1 MKNIV
6 VIILMI
12 LSFPIFAQNDDLIV
26 TESVR
31 EHRAKGYPLS
41 VLEELP
47 LVKGCEALASNQ
59 RLSAQCMKDQIN
71 FMFQP
76 FMQGAEKVSNEVFGV
91 RVYIEFSIQPDG
103 SISDPIRMQVSEN
116 ELREFVENAFEAF
129 KQKVVEEELFLKPG
143 RVHNRDVSTLYAV
156 RYMKAFTENVKN

>member
-1 MKNIV
+1 MKNL
-6 VIILMI
+6 VIIFLMI
-12 LSFPIFAQNDDLIV
+12 LGISTYAQNDDLIV
-26 TESVR
+26 TDAVR

-76 FMQGAEKVSNEVFGV
+76 FMEGAENVSKEVFGV
-91 RVYIEFSIQPDG
+91 RVYIEFVIHPDG
-103 SISDPIRMQVSEN
+103 SISEPIRMQVSEN
-116 ELREFVENAFEAF
+116 ELREFVENAFEEF
-129 KQKVVEEELFLKPG
+129 RKKVVDEGLFVKPG
-143 RVHNRDVSTLYAV
+143 MVHNREVNTLYGV
-156 RYMKAFTENVKN
+156 RYMRAFTENVKN